1 MLSRNRPSKLVL
13 QKKYLRRACFFYS
26 FMSSWFY
33 VLLSSTLSSKFY
45 SLLFSQTMIYDWLPL
60 YLIETYSHALLK
72 QFTFSLLIPRLPPS
86 PPVKY
91 ISPYI
96 LGLILF
102 SGDVYWFKFIFPFI
116 YSIIFSIYLY
126 FALLL
131 YRYRDQFRFRSISI
145 GSHYLNKILTL
156 KSCIIDNIK
165 PLLYTLLNQII
176 SICISTSRFG

>member
-86 PPVKY
+86 PPLWNTFHHTYSGWSSSRAMFIGSNSYSPSY
-91 ISPYI
+91 IPS
-96 LGLILF
+96 F
-102 SGDVYWFKFIFPFI
+102 FPFI
-116 YSIIFSIYLY
+116 Y
-126 FALLL
+126 
-131 YRYRDQFRFRSISI
+131 
-145 GSHYLNKILTL
+145 ILHCY
-156 KSCIIDNIK
+156 CIDIVINFVSD
-165 PLLYTLLNQII
+165 P
-176 SICISTSRFG
+176 SP

>member
-86 PPVKY
+86 PPCEIHFTIHTRVD
-91 ISPYI
+91 PL
-96 LGLILF
+96 LGRCLLVQIHIPLH
-102 SGDVYWFKFIFPFI
+102 IFHHFFHL
-116 YSIIFSIYLY
+116 SIFCIVTV
-126 FALLL
+126 
-131 YRYRDQFRFRSISI
+131 SISWSI
-145 GSHYLNKILTL
+145 SF
-156 KSCIIDNIK
+156 
-165 PLLYTLLNQII
+165 QIHLHRI
-176 SICISTSRFG
+176 SLFE